1 MFKACLLPIADDS
14 KSSLM
19 VSLEGEFSGVRDIF
33 FLDFGELCSSYE
45 LKFKTNIDLVD
56 LIGCVLEHVII
67 FRVLFNFRFW
77 NRTGWALCNLRVIRD
92 FFLLLYLKVYRSRY
106 QL

>member
-1 MFKACLLPIADDS
+1 MTADS

-19 VSLEGEFSGVRDIF
+19 VSLEGEFSGVRDI

-56 LIGCVLEHVII
+56 LNGCVLEQ
-67 FRVLFNFRFW
+67 
-77 NRTGWALCNLRVIRD
+77 
-92 FFLLLYLKVYRSRY
+92 SM
-106 QL
+106 